1 MHSNTVIIFRRRN
14 GSKPVMLYTEAQFK
28 ESRLEMG
35 TAFRFPKVTS
45 MKNASVYLNIVTF
58 SYFLVLCLESL
69 IFSLSNSYYRFFSRS
84 KWTYTQEVFC
94 PYSLTAFYTLCY
106 KTDTDPD
113 VDEWKQWQLFKH
125 YWKARSLN
133 CSAFLIPATA
143 ALMLAVAMHV
153 AHPCWQISQNHEK
166 EARGW
171 RQISYGV
178 RDHIHYSTRNYETA
192 SAKNGAALM
201 RKEDFKSI
209 VPTLLM
215 CSCCCW
221 NCCLCFSK
229 NCWCCCWIT
238 NCWRAWAF
246 WGRGAD
252 CVRPSGRCCR
262 SLCIEGE
269 TRSPLTRDCAWRG
282 SPERYQSE
290 DNMEEKTA
298 EKKKRKKKG
307 REKTTVE

>member
-1 MHSNTVIIFRRRN
+1 
-14 GSKPVMLYTEAQFK
+14 
-28 ESRLEMG
+28 
-35 TAFRFPKVTS
+35 
-45 MKNASVYLNIVTF
+45 
-58 SYFLVLCLESL
+58 
-69 IFSLSNSYYRFFSRS
+69 
-84 KWTYTQEVFC
+84 
-94 PYSLTAFYTLCY
+94 
-106 KTDTDPD
+106 
-113 VDEWKQWQLFKH
+113 
-125 YWKARSLN
+125 
-133 CSAFLIPATA
+133 
-143 ALMLAVAMHV
+143 MHV

-166 EARGW
+166 EVRGW

-178 RDHIHYSTRNYETA
+178 RDHIHYSTRNYEMA

>member
-1 MHSNTVIIFRRRN
+1 MKANWLWSQTPRTLQHKKP
-14 GSKPVMLYTEAQFK
+14 SKCWLLHE
-28 ESRLEMG
+28 
-35 TAFRFPKVTS
+35 
-45 MKNASVYLNIVTF
+45 
-58 SYFLVLCLESL
+58 
-69 IFSLSNSYYRFFSRS
+69 
-84 KWTYTQEVFC
+84 
-94 PYSLTAFYTLCY
+94 
-106 KTDTDPD
+106 
-113 VDEWKQWQLFKH
+113 
-125 YWKARSLN
+125 
-133 CSAFLIPATA
+133 
-143 ALMLAVAMHV
+143 LMPREERA
-153 AHPCWQISQNHEK
+153 
-166 EARGW
+166 
-171 RQISYGV
+171 
-178 RDHIHYSTRNYETA
+178 
-192 SAKNGAALM
+192 
-201 RKEDFKSI
+201 FKSV

-269 TRSPLTRDCAWRG
+269 TRSPPTRDCAWRG

-307 REKTTVE
+307 REKTAVE